1 MTKMWFIIELC
12 LGLVLSLP
20 YCVNTFSSHNSTAQ
34 FHRLKRKWAVTE
46 WQSRSFHVRNYQNIS
61 ANRKLSASANSQAE
75 RFFEIH
81 ETFFEIFET
90 FFEEVESFFETFE
103 DYLNHLMF
111 IITIKLLWIQMVSR
125 MMTWYILLTSYS
137 FSRVFYW
144 RNFSFYLLYIIIYN
158 K

>member
-1 MTKMWFIIELC
+1 MSNRWIRWLFGGSDDYSVDQMTIRWIRWLID
-12 LGLVLSLP
+12 GSDD
-20 YCVNTFSSHNSTAQ
+20 SSVAQ
-34 FHRLKRKWAVTE
+34 MT
-46 WQSRSFHVRNYQNIS
+46 NG
-61 ANRKLSASANSQAE
+61 KLSASANSQAE